1 MMAHPKWASENA
13 NVPVICIIFET
24 MFFPILIVL
33 LPVVFFSLKKK
44 SSTRSVPTEYS
55 NKRHS
60 LF

>member
-44 SSTRSVPTEYS
+44 ILHTLCTNRVF
-55 NKRHS
+55 K
-60 LF
+60 